1 MKQEHELNITAIEL
15 TLDFYSPEEEL
26 FLPLFKEKQVRVFV
40 KRDDLIHPFIS
51 GNKWRKLKYALIS
64 AKENK
69 QDTLVTFGGAW
80 SNHLLA
86 TACAGAMFGF
96 NTIGFV
102 RGESVSNPVLAMCK
116 LYGMELVFVTRTE
129 YKHKTDLF
137 HQRFESGSNALFID
151 EGGYGPH
158 GMRGCSEIIAELKH
172 TYNHI
177 FCAAGT
183 GTTLAGLA
191 AGISDHKLEHTQLH
205 GVPVLKGGAFIETE
219 MKNLTAPIQQLT
231 LHTDYHFGGY
241 AKTTPEL
248 FHFIQEFVSKTG
260 MMIEP
265 VYTGKLFYALH
276 DLINKNTFSVDDK
289 ILLLHTGGLTGFLG
303 MYEEFTSLNI

>member
-1 MKQEHELNITAIEL
+1 MEL

-137 HQRFESGSNALFID
+137 HQRFENGSNALFID
-151 EGGYGPH
+151 EGGYGTH
-158 GMRGCSEIIAELKH
+158 GMKGCSEIITELKQN
-172 TYNHI
+172 YNHI

-191 AGISDHKLEHTQLH
+191 KGIADHQLDNTTLH
-205 GVPVLKGGAFIETE
+205 GIPVLKGGDFIEEE
-219 MKNLTAPIQQLT
+219 MKNLNAPINQLI
-231 LHTDYHFGGY
+231 LHTTYHFGGY
-241 AKTTPEL
+241 AKTAPEL

-260 MMIEP
+260 IMVEP
-265 VYTGKLFYALH
+265 IYTGKLFYALQ
-276 DLINKNTFSVDDK
+276 DLVQKETFLANEK
-289 ILLLHTGGLTGFLG
+289 ILILHTGGLTGFLG
-303 MYEEFTSLNI
+303 MYEKFI